1 MNLSR
6 NILTGNLGADAPQ
19 MLVYRYIML
28 NAMSIAAI
36 ANMFIFGAAALAGHK
51 YTLAVADISAG
62 LLLLGN
68 IVYLRLSRR
77 IDLTCE
83 ITIGLGG
90 VLFIYLFVTGGM
102 NQTGHLWLFIF
113 PLASSFLLGFRKGLV
128 TSAILL
134 AISLAAV
141 LFLGKFSPLVTVYPV
156 DFMARFAFSFIVVT
170 IFSFIYDC
178 VMDNANRELSTQH
191 KELAATFAELRRKE
205 SALEESEEKYRH
217 LVERAND
224 GIILIQDGVIC
235 YANPRLAEIIG
246 RDAEKIIGYPFT
258 NFVEPSLKSFIQ
270 NRYNRR
276 IRGDEVPSKYESFFT
291 LTDGSTIYVELN
303 AGLTTFRGKA
313 ADLVFIRDITER
325 KKYELQLMQAKEAA
339 EAASRAKSQ
348 FLANMSHEI
357 RTPMNGI
364 LGMAELLLDTDLTVD
379 QQELAQTVVNSGE
392 SLLGVV
398 NDILDFSKIE
408 AGRLELDSIEF
419 NLHDTVEETAELFAE
434 QAHRKGIELLCH
446 VQEDVPAVFKGDPSR
461 LRQVLINLLG
471 NALKFTDKGEVTL
484 EVKFV
489 EGLED
494 FSVIAFEVRDTGM
507 GISPEAE
514 QNIFD
519 AFSQADGS
527 MSRKYG
533 GTGLGLTICKQ
544 LCEMMG
550 GDIEVESSPGEG
562 STFRFRVLLK
572 NWETSASST
581 KAQSTSLKGLRLL
594 IVDDSETNRRIL
606 HEQTAS
612 WGMLASS
619 ADDGPGALETLRQAR
634 SRGEPFDVAV
644 LDMMMPGMD
653 GIELAG
659 RIKSDPFIAGVKLI
673 MLTSIGEW
681 RGNTEE
687 AGKTGILACL
697 TKPVRQSQLYKALLN
712 TCTKQTELPGATV
725 RRVRKMRFEGIVL
738 LAEDNAVNQK
748 VAKLML
754 QGLGLSVDVVSN
766 GQMVLDALE
775 QKSYRLIL
783 MDCQMPDMDGYEA
796 SQTIR
801 RCEALSGG
809 SRIPIVALTAHAMEG
824 DRELCFSAGMDDY
837 LSKPFNSKQ
846 LAAVLDRWIGH
857 TESPGIEADIPEKR
871 VIEDASSEFK
881 QSETC
886 TASVIDVKAA
896 MERLEGNEPLFFELV
911 ADLEEMYR
919 NEFPLIRESLER
931 GDLAEANLRVHSLKG
946 AAGVLSANA
955 LQEAARKLE
964 SAMRG
969 GAVAGFEDLIAKL
982 ESIGTATMTFADELL
997 GSQNS
1002 QAGSGPV
1009 NSRSP
1014 HLSSVQLPE
1023 SAMAPDIPVFTV
1035 DSNHALKYLN
1045 EIATYIKEHD
1055 PVGTR
1060 KSLDSFVTVLK
1071 ENSGNHYFK
1080 RLSACLGEYDFDGAM
1095 TVVEDLARESN
1106 LSLSLDTVNIEH

>member
-1 MNLSR
+1 
-6 NILTGNLGADAPQ
+6 
-19 MLVYRYIML
+19 MLVYRCIML
-28 NAMSIAAI
+28 NTMSIAAI
-36 ANMFIFGAAALAGHK
+36 VNMLVFGAVALAEHK

-68 IVYLRLSRR
+68 IVCLRLSRK
-77 IDLTCE
+77 IDLACE
-83 ITIGLGG
+83 ITVGLGG

-113 PLASSFLLGFRKGLV
+113 PLASSFLLGFKKGLI

-156 DFMARFAFSFIVVT
+156 DFVARFAFSFIVVT

-178 VMDNANRELSTQH
+178 VMDKAHRELTTRH
-191 KELAATFAELRRKE
+191 KELAATFLELHRKE
-205 SALEESEEKYRH
+205 SALEESEEKFRH

-224 GIILIQDGVIC
+224 GIILIQDDVIC
-235 YANPRLAEIIG
+235 YANPRLAEIVG
-246 RDAEKIIGYPFT
+246 RDAEQIIGYPFT
-258 NFVEPSLKSFIQ
+258 RFVEPSLKSFIE
-270 NRYNRR
+270 NRYKRR

-291 LTDGSTIYVELN
+291 LSDGSTVYVELN

-313 ADLVFIRDITER
+313 ADLVFIRDMTER
-325 KKYELQLMQAKEAA
+325 KKYELQLVQAKEAA

-364 LGMAELLLDTDLTVD
+364 LGMAELLLDTDLTVN
-379 QQELAQTVVNSGE
+379 QRELAQTVINSGE
-392 SLLGVV
+392 SLLGVI

-419 NLHDTVEETAELFAE
+419 NLQDTVEETAELFAE
-434 QAHRKGIELLCH
+434 HAHRKGIELLCH
-446 VQEDVPAVFKGDPSR
+446 VQEDVPAVFKGDPTR
-461 LRQVLINLLG
+461 LRQVLINLIG

-484 EVKFV
+484 EVKF
-489 EGLED
+489 LEDRGD

-550 GDIEVESSPGEG
+550 GSIEVESSPGEG
-562 STFRFRVLLK
+562 STFRFRVLLE
-572 NWETSASST
+572 NWATSASSPE
-581 KAQSTSLKGLRLL
+581 AQSTSLKGLRLL

-612 WGMLASS
+612 WGMLVSS

-653 GIELAG
+653 GFDLAG
-659 RIKSDPFIAGVKLI
+659 RIKSDQFIAAVKLI

-681 RGNTEE
+681 RGNSEE
-687 AGKTGILACL
+687 LRKTGILACL

-712 TCTKQTELPGATV
+712 TCTKQTELPCDSLQRAC
-725 RRVRKMRFEGIVL
+725 KMQFEGVVL
-738 LAEDNAVNQK
+738 LAEDNAINQK

-754 QGLGLSVDVVSN
+754 QRLGLSVDLVSN

-775 QKSYRLIL
+775 QKSYGLIL
-783 MDCQMPDMDGYEA
+783 MDCQMPGMDGYEA
-796 SQTIR
+796 SQMIR
-801 RCEALSGG
+801 RREALGG
-809 SRIPIVALTAHAMEG
+809 GPRIPIVALTAHAMEG

-846 LAAVLDRWIGH
+846 LAAVLDRWLGH
-857 TESPGIEADIPEKR
+857 SKSPVIEADITEKP
-871 VIEDASSEFK
+871 VTDDASSQVK
-881 QSETC
+881 QSETFA
-886 TASVIDVKAA
+886 ASVIDVKAA

-919 NEFPLIRESLER
+919 KELPLIRKSLER
-931 GDLAEANLRVHSLKG
+931 GDLAEANLRIHSLKG
-946 AAGVLSANA
+946 AAGILSANA
-955 LQEAARKLE
+955 LHEAARKVEL
-964 SAMRG
+964 AMRR
-969 GAVAGFEDLIAKL
+969 GAGSGFEDLIANL
-982 ESIGTATMTFADELL
+982 ESSGTATMTLAGELL
-997 GSQNS
+997 RSRTS
-1002 QAGSGPV
+1002 PADSEPV
-1009 NSRSP
+1009 NARSP
-1014 HLSSVQLPE
+1014 YSASVQLPQ
-1023 SAMAPDIPVFTV
+1023 STMASDIPVFTV
-1035 DSNHALKYLN
+1035 DRNQALKYLN
-1045 EIATYIKEHD
+1045 QIATYIKEHD

-1060 KSLDSFVTVLK
+1060 KSLDSFVSVLP
-1071 ENSGNHYFK
+1071 ENSGNQYFK
-1080 RLSACLGEYDFDGAM
+1080 RLSVCLGQYDFEGAM
-1095 TVVEDLARESN
+1095 AVVEDLARESD
-1106 LSLSLDTVNIEH
+1106 LSLSPQ